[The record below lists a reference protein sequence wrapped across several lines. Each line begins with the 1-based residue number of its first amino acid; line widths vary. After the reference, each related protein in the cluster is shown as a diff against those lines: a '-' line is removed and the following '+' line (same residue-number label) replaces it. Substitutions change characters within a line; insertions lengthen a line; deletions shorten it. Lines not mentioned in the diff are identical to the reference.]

1 LALLIATTATW
12 WRPLL
17 VTVLAFHRRALG
29 VAALALLVVAAAT
42 HHVRRRALLVPA
54 LVATRWRSLETSALI
69 LLIATATAHER
80 RGSLAVATLATLPHG
95 RPQLFQLLQLLGR
108 QDLLEFRLRFG
119 LQVRHLFLLLCGEVQ
134 LLLDEGWHQP
144 EPARHAT
151 ALTIAGAAFITGTK
165 LLTGTLIVPAA
176 CLRSSL
182 VLRCSLRV
190 VAVADLR
197 ATLRGR
203 GRRRRSAGVLLR
215 GHVERREAE
224 RQRGGG
230 DEFLHGMVPFNY
242 FFSRPGSLGQS

>member
-17 VTVLAFHRRALG
+17 VTVLTFHRRALG
-29 VAALALLVVAAAT
+29 VAALALLVVAAPT
-42 HHVRRRALLVPA
+42 HHVRRRALLVTA

-69 LLIATATAHER
+69 LLIATATAYER
-80 RGSLAVATLATLPHG
+80 RGTLAVATLATLPHG
-95 RPQLFQLLQLLGR
+95 RPHLFQLLQLLGR

-119 LQVRHLFLLLCGEVQ
+119 LQVRHLFLLLCREVQ

-182 VLRCSLRV
+182 VLRRSLRV
-190 VAVADLR
+190 VAVTDLR
-197 ATLRGR
+197 ATLRR
-203 GRRRRSAGVLLR
+203 QSAGVLLR
-215 GHVERREAE
+215 GRAERREAE